1 MNYNI
6 ELKHQEK
13 DNQLTISIHV
23 EDLPI
28 NCLKNLEYIK
38 EDAEK
43 AVTWTFY
50 AERKLV
56 MKSLQII
63 SEAFQKEQEIFK
75 DIVFLRKRFNY
86 TPFAFIW
93 QIYQLSI

>member
-38 EDAEK
+38 EDEK
-43 AVTWTFY
+43 AVTSY
-50 AERKLV
+50 LDLLRGEKV
-56 MKSLQII
+56 SHEKSPDNQ
-63 SEAFQKEQEIFK
+63 
-75 DIVFLRKRFNY
+75 
-86 TPFAFIW
+86 
-93 QIYQLSI
+93 

>member
-43 AVTWTFY
+43 AVTFY
-50 AERKLV
+50 LDLLRGEKV
-56 MKSLQII
+56 SHEKSPDNQ
-63 SEAFQKEQEIFK
+63 
-75 DIVFLRKRFNY
+75 
-86 TPFAFIW
+86 
-93 QIYQLSI
+93 

>member
-38 EDAEK
+38 EDDEK
-43 AVTWTFY
+43 AVTSY
-50 AERKLV
+50 LDLLRGEKV
-56 MKSLQII
+56 SHEKSPDNQ
-63 SEAFQKEQEIFK
+63 
-75 DIVFLRKRFNY
+75 
-86 TPFAFIW
+86 
-93 QIYQLSI
+93 

>member
-38 EDAEK
+38 EDVEK
-43 AVTWTFY
+43 AVTSY
-50 AERKLV
+50 LDLLRGEKV
-56 MKSLQII
+56 SHEKSPDNQ
-63 SEAFQKEQEIFK
+63 
-75 DIVFLRKRFNY
+75 
-86 TPFAFIW
+86 
-93 QIYQLSI
+93 

>member
-43 AVTWTFY
+43 VVTSY
-50 AERKLV
+50 LDLLRGEKV
-56 MKSLQII
+56 SHEKSPDNQ
-63 SEAFQKEQEIFK
+63 
-75 DIVFLRKRFNY
+75 
-86 TPFAFIW
+86 
-93 QIYQLSI
+93 

>member
-28 NCLKNLEYIK
+28 NCLKTLEYIK
-38 EDAEK
+38 EDA
-43 AVTWTFY
+43 WG
-50 AERKLV
+50 
-56 MKSLQII
+56 
-63 SEAFQKEQEIFK
+63 
-75 DIVFLRKRFNY
+75 
-86 TPFAFIW
+86 
-93 QIYQLSI
+93 

>member
-28 NCLKNLEYIK
+28 NCLKSLEYIK

-43 AVTWTFY
+43 AVTSY
-50 AERKLV
+50 LDLLRGEKV
-56 MKSLQII
+56 SHEKSPDNQ
-63 SEAFQKEQEIFK
+63 
-75 DIVFLRKRFNY
+75 
-86 TPFAFIW
+86 
-93 QIYQLSI
+93 

>member
-43 AVTWTFY
+43 EVTSY
-50 AERKLV
+50 LDLLRGEKV
-56 MKSLQII
+56 SHEKSPDNQ
-63 SEAFQKEQEIFK
+63 
-75 DIVFLRKRFNY
+75 
-86 TPFAFIW
+86 
-93 QIYQLSI
+93 

>member
-43 AVTWTFY
+43 AVTFY
-50 AERKLV
+50 LADLPTLYLKADLDQ
-56 MKSLQII
+56 MNKPSG
-63 SEAFQKEQEIFK
+63 
-75 DIVFLRKRFNY
+75 
-86 TPFAFIW
+86 
-93 QIYQLSI
+93 

>member
-43 AVTWTFY
+43 AVNSY
-50 AERKLV
+50 LDLLRGEKV
-56 MKSLQII
+56 SHEKSPDNQ
-63 SEAFQKEQEIFK
+63 
-75 DIVFLRKRFNY
+75 
-86 TPFAFIW
+86 
-93 QIYQLSI
+93 

>member
-28 NCLKNLEYIK
+28 NCLKKLEYIK

-43 AVTWTFY
+43 AVTSY
-50 AERKLV
+50 LDLLRGEKV
-56 MKSLQII
+56 SHEKSPDNQ
-63 SEAFQKEQEIFK
+63 
-75 DIVFLRKRFNY
+75 
-86 TPFAFIW
+86 
-93 QIYQLSI
+93 

>member
-43 AVTWTFY
+43 AVASY
-50 AERKLV
+50 LDLLRGEKV
-56 MKSLQII
+56 SHEKSPDNQ
-63 SEAFQKEQEIFK
+63 
-75 DIVFLRKRFNY
+75 
-86 TPFAFIW
+86 
-93 QIYQLSI
+93 

>member
-28 NCLKNLEYIK
+28 NCLKKFGVHKRRCRESGY
-38 EDAEK
+38 
-43 AVTWTFY
+43 
-50 AERKLV
+50 
-56 MKSLQII
+56 
-63 SEAFQKEQEIFK
+63 
-75 DIVFLRKRFNY
+75 FLLG
-86 TPFAFIW
+86 PFTRRE
-93 QIYQLSI
+93 S

>member
-28 NCLKNLEYIK
+28 NCLKILEYIK

-43 AVTWTFY
+43 AVTSY
-50 AERKLV
+50 LDLLRGEKV
-56 MKSLQII
+56 SHEKSPDNQ
-63 SEAFQKEQEIFK
+63 
-75 DIVFLRKRFNY
+75 
-86 TPFAFIW
+86 
-93 QIYQLSI
+93 

>member
-28 NCLKNLEYIK
+28 NCLKHLEYIK

-43 AVTWTFY
+43 AVTSY
-50 AERKLV
+50 LDLLRGEKV
-56 MKSLQII
+56 SHEKSPDNQ
-63 SEAFQKEQEIFK
+63 
-75 DIVFLRKRFNY
+75 
-86 TPFAFIW
+86 
-93 QIYQLSI
+93 

>member
-38 EDAEK
+38 KMPK
-43 AVTWTFY
+43 AVTSYLDLY
-50 AERKLV
+50 AEKV
-56 MKSLQII
+56 SHEKSPDNQ
-63 SEAFQKEQEIFK
+63 
-75 DIVFLRKRFNY
+75 
-86 TPFAFIW
+86 
-93 QIYQLSI
+93 

>member
-28 NCLKNLEYIK
+28 NCLKNLEHIK

-43 AVTWTFY
+43 AVTSY
-50 AERKLV
+50 LDLLRGEKV
-56 MKSLQII
+56 SHEKSPDNQ
-63 SEAFQKEQEIFK
+63 
-75 DIVFLRKRFNY
+75 
-86 TPFAFIW
+86 
-93 QIYQLSI
+93 

>member
-43 AVTWTFY
+43 SVTSY
-50 AERKLV
+50 LDLLRGEKV
-56 MKSLQII
+56 SHEKSPDNQ
-63 SEAFQKEQEIFK
+63 
-75 DIVFLRKRFNY
+75 
-86 TPFAFIW
+86 
-93 QIYQLSI
+93 

>member
-13 DNQLTISIHV
+13 DYQLTISIHV

-43 AVTWTFY
+43 AVTSY
-50 AERKLV
+50 LDLLRGEKV
-56 MKSLQII
+56 SHEKSPDNQ
-63 SEAFQKEQEIFK
+63 
-75 DIVFLRKRFNY
+75 
-86 TPFAFIW
+86 
-93 QIYQLSI
+93 

>member
-28 NCLKNLEYIK
+28 NCLKNLEYL
-38 EDAEK
+38 DLLRGEK
-43 AVTWTFY
+43 VSH
-50 AERKLV
+50 E
-56 MKSLQII
+56 KSPDNQ
-63 SEAFQKEQEIFK
+63 
-75 DIVFLRKRFNY
+75 
-86 TPFAFIW
+86 
-93 QIYQLSI
+93 

>member
-43 AVTWTFY
+43 AVTSY
-50 AERKLV
+50 LD
-56 MKSLQII
+56 L
-63 SEAFQKEQEIFK
+63 
-75 DIVFLRKRFNY
+75 LR
-86 TPFAFIW
+86 
-93 QIYQLSI
+93 

>member
-13 DNQLTISIHV
+13 
-23 EDLPI
+23 DLPI

-43 AVTWTFY
+43 AVTSY
-50 AERKLV
+50 LDLLRGEKV
-56 MKSLQII
+56 SHEKSPDNQ
-63 SEAFQKEQEIFK
+63 
-75 DIVFLRKRFNY
+75 
-86 TPFAFIW
+86 
-93 QIYQLSI
+93 

>member
-28 NCLKNLEYIK
+28 NCLKNLE
-38 EDAEK
+38 DAEK
-43 AVTWTFY
+43 AVTSY
-50 AERKLV
+50 LDLLRGEKV
-56 MKSLQII
+56 SHEKSPDNQ
-63 SEAFQKEQEIFK
+63 
-75 DIVFLRKRFNY
+75 
-86 TPFAFIW
+86 
-93 QIYQLSI
+93 

>member
-43 AVTWTFY
+43 AGYFLLGPFTQ
-50 AERKLV
+50 ERKLV

-63 SEAFQKEQEIFK
+63 SEASKGTRNF
-75 DIVFLRKRFNY
+75 
-86 TPFAFIW
+86 
-93 QIYQLSI
+93 

>member
-43 AVTWTFY
+43 AVTSYLDLLRGEKVHMHVIWTKTH
-50 AERKLV
+50 RKE
-56 MKSLQII
+56 LQT
-63 SEAFQKEQEIFK
+63 K
-75 DIVFLRKRFNY
+75 LRE
-86 TPFAFIW
+86 T
-93 QIYQLSI
+93 S

>member
-38 EDAEK
+38 EDTEK
-43 AVTWTFY
+43 AVTSY
-50 AERKLV
+50 LDLLRGEKV
-56 MKSLQII
+56 SHEKSPDNQ
-63 SEAFQKEQEIFK
+63 
-75 DIVFLRKRFNY
+75 
-86 TPFAFIW
+86 
-93 QIYQLSI
+93 